1 MTDAVQL
8 TETVRQWMDV
18 FTTRSIHAWTRYV
31 KASGLS
37 MPQFGILMN
46 LHYRQTCGV
55 SDISDRMEISPA
67 AASQLVE
74 KLVQSGLLER
84 IEDPTD
90 RRAKLLSLSPRGL
103 ALIESGLE
111 ARSNWV
117 DELTAALTPDEYDT
131 VAAALSSLTRA
142 ASRLEMNK
150 AKPHGLFSHVKE
162 NP

>member
-18 FTTRSIHAWTRYV
+18 FATRSMHAWTRYV

-46 LHYRQTCGV
+46 LHYQHSCGV
-55 SDISDRMEISPA
+55 SDISERMDISPA

-84 IEDPTD
+84 IEDPND
-90 RRAKLLSLSPRGL
+90 RRAKLLSLSPRGR

-117 DELTAALTPDEYDT
+117 DELTAALTPDEYET

-142 ASRLEMNK
+142 ASRLEMK
-150 AKPHGLFSHVKE
+150 KTEKHS
-162 NP
+162 